1 MSGLLGCGKVFLNKV
16 SNIIPNIPENATWK
30 FKAKTVAGGDRRGA
44 TLERLHCPRGLF
56 VDKNQ
61 NVFVA
66 DSLNNRIMK
75 FIRSTTI
82 ARTIA
87 GKNISKYGSDFLCKP
102 SNVIYDYKSKSFII
116 SDYYNRRV
124 LRWFPKRGT
133 CPETIIRGS
142 EYYGLAMDDEGFLYV
157 SDPERHEVRRYRS
170 DGRRGKVVAG
180 GNGQGSHHNQLNHPT
195 YIFVGPDG
203 AVYVSDTWNDRVV
216 KWDKNATSGIVVAG
230 GHGKG
235 KDRTQLHYPTGL
247 VVDQLGTVYV
257 ADYWNHRVMQWCKG
271 ASHGKMIAGSRFL
284 AGNKANQLNGP
295 EGLAFDRSGNLYV
308 VDSNNHRIQR
318 FLIQTV

>member
-1 MSGLLGCGKVFLNKV
+1 
-16 SNIIPNIPENATWK
+16 IPNIPENATWK
-30 FKAKTVAGGDRRGA
+30 FNARTVVGGDRRSA
-44 TLERLHCPRGLF
+44 TFKRLHCPRGLF

-61 NVFVA
+61 SVFVA
-66 DSLNNRIMK
+66 DSLNHRIMK
-75 FIRSTTI
+75 FTRSTSV

-87 GKNISKYGSDFLCKP
+87 GKNISEYGPDFLCEP

-124 LRWFPKRGT
+124 LRWSQKRGT

-142 EYYGLAMDDEGFLYV
+142 GYYGLAMDDEGFLYV
-157 SDPERHEVRRYRS
+157 SDTERHEVRRYWS
-170 DGRRGKVVAG
+170 DGRHGKVVAG
-180 GNGQGSHHNQLNHPT
+180 GNGQGSHRNQLNHPT
-195 YIFVGPDG
+195 YIFVGPDE

-216 KWDKNATSGIVVAG
+216 KWEKDATTGVVVAG

-235 KDRTQLHYPTGL
+235 KDGTQLHYPTGL

-257 ADYWNHRVMQWCKG
+257 ADYWNHRVMRWDKD
-271 ASHGKMIAGSRFL
+271 ALRGKMIAGDRFNV
-284 AGNKANQLNGP
+284 GKKANQLNGP
-295 EGLAFDRSGNLYV
+295 EGLAFDQSGNLYV
-308 VDSNNHRIQR
+308 ADSNNHRIQR